1 MSQPNQYPEQSQQT
15 DRPQEYGLQRI
26 ELERGKEEQTQLR
39 WLVIENPDQSIVLNE
54 DDYIL
59 DSYFNPQF
67 DIWEVLIRLEPEE
80 KEESEE

>member
-59 DSYFNPQF
+59 DSYCNPQF

-80 KEESEE
+80 EEESEE

>member
-15 DRPQEYGLQRI
+15 DRPQEYGLQQI

-80 KEESEE
+80 EEESEE